1 MKHLPII
8 ICLAMF
14 ANFAFAK
21 TYYVKPGGSDQN
33 TGTSWAAPLKTVT
46 KAVEKAKYGDEVWV
60 AAGTYKHGRPIAMK
74 NGVSMY
80 GGFAGTEKAKTA
92 RSGKNETVLS
102 GENSYRIIHNNG
114 AAGEMLNADTVLD
127 GFTLAEG
134 KNFAEGQPVHGG
146 GAIFNSYASLLVSNC
161 RFINNSSETCAG
173 AVYNFESSPRFIGC
187 EFVNNRSGSLGAAI
201 YNENSSPAIDSCTF
215 DGNVTNLDG
224 KHGSAAAVYDKKSNT
239 RITASTCEGGE
250 ELYDDKVY
258 EPMGQTAHKQPTE
271 EIPAPPD
278 SSTAATGT
286 PDANE
291 VAGESGNINS
301 GGTDG
306 GDNLSISHLDVS
318 NTAQGAADMS
328 EMLLI
333 GGSASNGGSAANG
346 AIKTGDIS
354 VSCGGMT
361 ISCVCKPI
369 GLVSGTVYTIRA
381 AAVGEN
387 LKYQWYESFD
397 GVEFL
402 PAEGENLSSMKIA
415 ADDQFS
421 GRVYYYCEIRGGQSK
436 TATKTVILDFAN

>member
-1 MKHLPII
+1 MKHLPIL
-8 ICLAMF
+8 ICLTMC
-14 ANFAFAK
+14 ANIAFAK

-114 AAGEMLNADTVLD
+114 AAGEMLNAGTVLD
-127 GFTLAEG
+127 GFTLADG

-146 GAIFNSYASLLVSNC
+146 GAIFNSYASLLISNC
-161 RFINNSSETCAG
+161 RFENNTSETCAG
-173 AVYNFESSPRFIGC
+173 AVYNFESSPRFANC
-187 EFVNNRSGSLGAAI
+187 EFVNNRSGSLGGAI
-201 YNENSSPAIDSCTF
+201 YNENSSPAIDSCVF

-224 KHGSAAAVYDKKSNT
+224 IHGSMAAIYDKKSNT

-258 EPMGQTAHKQPTE
+258 EPMAQTATEQPSDE
-271 EIPAPPD
+271 SPA
-278 SSTAATGT
+278 A
-286 PDANE
+286 
-291 VAGESGNINS
+291 SGNSTVATDTPAGNENTDENGNTNS
-301 GGTDG
+301 GGADG
-306 GDNLSISHLDVS
+306 GNNLSISHLDVD
-318 NTAQGAADMS
+318 NTTQGATDMS
-328 EMLLI
+328 EMLLM
-333 GGSASNGGSAANG
+333 GGSASSGGSAAND
-346 AIKTGDIS
+346 ALKVGDIV
-354 VSCGGMT
+354 VSCGDMSV
-361 ISCVCKPI
+361 SCVCKPI

-402 PAEGENLSSMKIA
+402 PAEGENLSSIKIA
-415 ADDQFS
+415 ADGQFS
-421 GRVYYYCEIRGGQSK
+421 GRVYYYCEIRGGESK